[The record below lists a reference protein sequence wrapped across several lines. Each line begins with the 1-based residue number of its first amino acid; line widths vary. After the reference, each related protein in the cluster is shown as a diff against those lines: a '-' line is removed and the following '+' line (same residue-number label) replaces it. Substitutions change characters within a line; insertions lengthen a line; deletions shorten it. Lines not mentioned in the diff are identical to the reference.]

1 MYVCVLAVKLRP
13 NPCNPMDC
21 SLPDSSVH
29 GILWK
34 RIQEWI
40 VISFSRRSS
49 QPRDQT
55 CISCIAGGFF
65 TSDPPEK
72 PLEDCFCPVA
82 KLCPTLHPT
91 DCSMPGFPVL
101 HYFLEFPQS
110 HVHWVGD
117 GIWPSHPLSSPSF
130 AFNLSQHQVFPS
142 ESALCIRWPKCWSF
156 SFSISPS
163 NEYSGLISLR
173 TDWFDL
179 LAVQG
184 NLKSLLQCH
193 SSKASI
199 FPMLNLLY
207 GPTLT
212 SIHDYWKNHSFHYM
226 DLCWQSNVFAF

>member
-1 MYVCVLAVKLRP
+1 MLKYILLLSLSVVSL
-13 NPCNPMDC
+13 CNPMNC
-21 SLPDSSVH
+21 S
-29 GILWK
+29 
-34 RIQEWI
+34 
-40 VISFSRRSS
+40 
-49 QPRDQT
+49 T
-55 CISCIAGGFF
+55 
-65 TSDPPEK
+65 
-72 PLEDCFCPVA
+72 
-82 KLCPTLHPT
+82 
-91 DCSMPGFPVL
+91 PGFPIL
-101 HYFLEFPQS
+101 HHPPGFAQA

-212 SIHDYWKNHSFHYM
+212 SIHDYWKKHRFDYM
-226 DLCWQSNVFAF
+226 DLCS

>member
-21 SLPDSSVH
+21 RLPDSSVH

-110 HVHWVGD
+110 HVQLFATLWRSPPGSSVYGIFQA
-117 GIWPSHPLSSPSF
+117 GIWSRLPIPSPGHLPDPGIEPVNPCL
-130 AFNLSQHQVFPS
+130 LHWLY
-142 ESALCIRWPKCWSF
+142 SA
-156 SFSISPS
+156 
-163 NEYSGLISLR
+163 
-173 TDWFDL
+173 
-179 LAVQG
+179 
-184 NLKSLLQCH
+184 
-193 SSKASI
+193 
-199 FPMLNLLY
+199 
-207 GPTLT
+207 
-212 SIHDYWKNHSFHYM
+212 
-226 DLCWQSNVFAF
+226 